1 MVQQPLPTGNLRKR
15 TLHLERSSWSLASF
29 DLPSCSQAEARV
41 TFLHTELACAGPLR
55 KLSGSSRLPFCLE
68 EVEDKGARVEPQVS
82 QKEKPQSLAL
92 KEPPEAFAYH
102 TREETGLSLFPWCIP
117 ATAAADERGNRKP
130 RADAPLQCPSA
141 LLKDDAE
148 SWGHPPGPLRPP
160 FNVLGDLAR
169 EQLERRS
176 ERTASCIPVDSVLKH
191 PYGPPPAGAEESLAT
206 AEVNSSEGLAG
217 RRQRGQDSINVSQ
230 EFSGGPPALMVGGTR
245 RGQQRKVVCGFAAR
259 SRILS
264 TQGPARKRPSTYPHH
279 EIGDNDGGASG
290 KSENGRQGEAGSRL
304 FPTGRPAAA
313 RGELA
318 EASAAV
324 FQYPGFTFLR
334 YCSLLRSSAT
344 SEFQPVSRYANR
356 FHSSPDIWSSIAFL
370 FCRFPFLG
378 TGAVGRE
385 EPLDLATSRVGD
397 SYLPKAIRVAQ
408 SRMSERR

>member
-1 MVQQPLPTGNLRKR
+1 MQ
-15 TLHLERSSWSLASF
+15 
-29 DLPSCSQAEARV
+29 
-41 TFLHTELACAGPLR
+41 PLR

-92 KEPPEAFAYH
+92 KEPPASSTDHIFQIISGHRIPIFLKFFISAF
-102 TREETGLSLFPWCIP
+102 GSLGGHAPSP
-117 ATAAADERGNRKP
+117 LAAAADERGNRKP

-245 RGQQRKVVCGFAAR
+245 VSSGGPERG
-259 SRILS
+259 
-264 TQGPARKRPSTYPHH
+264 
-279 EIGDNDGGASG
+279 
-290 KSENGRQGEAGSRL
+290 GSNARL
-304 FPTGRPAAA
+304 FPQSPK
-313 RGELA
+313 LA
-318 EASAAV
+318 S
-324 FQYPGFTFLR
+324 
-334 YCSLLRSSAT
+334 
-344 SEFQPVSRYANR
+344 
-356 FHSSPDIWSSIAFL
+356 
-370 FCRFPFLG
+370 
-378 TGAVGRE
+378 
-385 EPLDLATSRVGD
+385 TSRHII
-397 SYLPKAIRVAQ
+397 KVAF
-408 SRMSERR
+408 